1 MNRRTLYQQKMKR
14 EGQMAGFPKL
24 RLISVIAMTVV
35 ALGLASGPVGAQSK
49 GSMHVAFGDT
59 PDPEML
65 NFLAAVARA
74 GERGVDVKVSYL
86 NSEDIAAQAVVSGQ
100 ADIGVGT
107 PYALIQKVKAPIRMF
122 YQLAQMRFFPI
133 VNTEK
138 YKDWKDLDGEPI
150 TVHSR
155 GSGTEAIMAWMAS
168 VHGITYES
176 VSYVPGSSVRAGAML
191 QGTID
196 VTVVDAERKR
206 LLMEKGEGKFAIL
219 PLPEMEAS
227 DEALYANINW
237 LQEQQEAVDILM
249 EEMIKVWREVNADPS
264 VIVAMREQYNLLP
277 DLPQEDVDDIDPAF
291 TEGVEAG
298 MYSDNGG
305 GIDSVKQ
312 DFEFFTGSGSL
323 EGKAADLKVE
333 DFWYLDPLN
342 RALDKLGHM

>member
-1 MNRRTLYQQKMKR
+1 MRI
-14 EGQMAGFPKL
+14 FSIL
-24 RLISVIAMTVV
+24 RYLGVAALTVA
-35 ALGLASGPVGAQSK
+35 ALGLASGPLEAGSK

-86 NSEDIAAQAVVSGQ
+86 NSEDIAAQAVVSGH

-133 VNTEK
+133 IDTAM

-155 GSGTEAIMAWMAS
+155 GSGTEAIMAWMAA
-168 VHGITYES
+168 VHGIEYES

-191 QGTID
+191 QGRIH

-206 LLMEKGEGKFAIL
+206 LLLEKGGDKFAVL
-219 PLPEMEAS
+219 PLPKMEAT

-237 LQEQQEAVDILM
+237 LKEQQEAVDILI
-249 EEMIKVWREVNADPS
+249 EEMIKVWREVNKDPTA
-264 VIVAMREQYNLLP
+264 IVAMRDKYGLLP
-277 DLPQEDVDDIDPAF
+277 DLEQEDVDDIKPAF

-298 MYSDNGG
+298 MYPDNGG
-305 GIDSVKQ
+305 GVASVKQ
-312 DFEFFTGSGSL
+312 DFEFFTGSGTL
-323 EGKAADLKVE
+323 EGNAADLKVE
-333 DFWYLDPLN
+333 DYWYLDPLN
-342 RALDKLGHM
+342 RSLDKLGRM

>member
-1 MNRRTLYQQKMKR
+1 MNG
-14 EGQMAGFPKL
+14 EGEMAGFPK
-24 RLISVIAMTVV
+24 RGPIAVIAIALV
-35 ALGLASGPVGAQSK
+35 ALGLLSGPAGAQDK
-49 GSMHVAFGDT
+49 GSMHVAFGDI

-74 GERGVDVKVSYL
+74 AERGVEVKVSYL

-133 VNTEK
+133 VNSAK

-155 GSGTEAIMAWMAS
+155 GSGTEAIMNWMAAE
-168 VHGITYES
+168 HGITYAS

-206 LLMEKGEGKFAIL
+206 LLLEKGEGRFAVL
-219 PLPEMEAS
+219 PLPKMEAS
-227 DEALYANINW
+227 DEALFANVNW
-237 LQEQQEAVDILM
+237 LQAQQEAVDVLV
-249 EEMIKVWREVNADPS
+249 EELIKVWREVNADPGA
-264 VIVAMREQYNLLP
+264 IVAMRAQYNLLP
-277 DLPQEDVDDIDPAF
+277 DLPQEDVDDIGPAF
-291 TEGVEAG
+291 AEGVAAG
-298 MYSDNGG
+298 MYSNNAG

-312 DFEFFTGSGSL
+312 DFDFFTGSGAL

-333 DFWYLDPLN
+333 DFWYLDPLD
-342 RALDKLGHM
+342 RALDKLGRM